1 MVRTW
6 LRECCRQIEAE
17 VVSNSREKFHQTT
30 CKAFVGARYNDK
42 ITCRISSLCAA
53 FMSAGVT
60 FLPLAAMYIRG
71 QWLYTAHSEKNLSGV
86 FKKRA

>member
-1 MVRTW
+1 MNFR
-6 LRECCRQIEAE
+6 
-17 VVSNSREKFHQTT
+17 
-30 CKAFVGARYNDK
+30 

-71 QWLYTAHSEKNLSGV
+71 QWLYTAQSEKNLSGV